1 MVVVMNDVTPDNP
14 PNALRP
20 DELPTGPPSMSD
32 VAMSPPPMSGL
43 GAIDASPPSWGPPP
57 AGTTGPTGPE
67 YEPARPTPTP
77 TPARGRRWMRTGA
90 AVLGVATLSLGAGA
104 VGANLVVDDH
114 AADRP
119 DAVAIDNVGVDSAPG
134 NLSVAEIVDGLAD
147 SVVSI
152 ETTVNYRRGPFEAEG
167 TGAGTGVVLEDGY
180 IVTNAHV
187 IEGASA
193 VEVTVPGS
201 GTVIPATVVGSDP
214 ANDIAVLRVDD
225 TSGLVP
231 ATLGSADLAAVG
243 DSVVAIGNALALE
256 GGLTVTQGIVSAL
269 DRSVETAEGTLDD
282 LIQTDAAISSGNS
295 GGPLV
300 NDRGEVIGINSAV
313 ATSGGGV
320 SASNIGFAISID
332 TALEVVAELI
342 GTTP

>member
-1 MVVVMNDVTPDNP
+1 MNDAPNDIP
-14 PNALRP
+14 PS
-20 DELPTGPPSMSD
+20 GPPSISD
-32 VAMSPPPMSGL
+32 
-43 GAIDASPPSWGPPP
+43 SWGPPRSV
-57 AGTTGPTGPE
+57 TTDD
-67 YEPARPTPTP
+67 AVTPTP
-77 TPARGRRWMRTGA
+77 PTAPGRRRWARTGA
-90 AVLGVATLSLGAGA
+90 AVLGVAALSMGAGA
-104 VGANLVVDDH
+104 IGAGLV
-114 AADRP
+114 ADRGSDQGS
-119 DAVAIDNVGVDSAPG
+119 DAVAIDTVDAVGVDSAPSE
-134 NLSVAEIVDGLAD
+134 LSVAEIVDRLAD

-152 ETTVNYRRGPFEAEG
+152 ETTVSFRRGPFQAEG
-167 TGAGTGVVLEDGY
+167 TGAGTGVVLDDGY

-187 IEGASA
+187 IEGASE

-201 GTVIPATVVGSDP
+201 GATLEATIVGSDP
-214 ANDIAVLRVDD
+214 ANDIAVLHVDD

-231 ATLGSADLAAVG
+231 AALGSSDLAAVG

-269 DRSVETAEGTLDD
+269 DRSVDTEQGTLDD

-300 NDRGEVIGINSAV
+300 NDHGEVIGINSAV

-342 GTTP
+342 GATP

>member
-1 MVVVMNDVTPDNP
+1 
-14 PNALRP
+14 
-20 DELPTGPPSMSD
+20 
-32 VAMSPPPMSGL
+32 
-43 GAIDASPPSWGPPP
+43 
-57 AGTTGPTGPE
+57 
-67 YEPARPTPTP
+67 
-77 TPARGRRWMRTGA
+77 
-90 AVLGVATLSLGAGA
+90 VLGIATLSMGAGA
-104 VGANLVVDDH
+104 FGASLVVDRDDGDG
-114 AADRP
+114 AN
-119 DAVAIDNVGVDSAPG
+119 AVAIDNVGVDSAASG
-134 NLSVAEIVDGLAD
+134 LSVAEIVDGLAD

-152 ETTVNYRRGPFEAEG
+152 ETTVSFRRGPFEAEG
-167 TGAGTGVVLEDGY
+167 TGAGTGVVLDDGY

-187 IEGASA
+187 VQGATE

-201 GTVIPATVVGSDP
+201 GATIMATVVGTDP
-214 ANDIAVLRVDD
+214 ANDIAVLHVDD

-231 ATLGSADLAAVG
+231 ASLGSSDLAAVG

-269 DRSVETAEGTLDD
+269 DRSVETAEGTLGD

-300 NDRGEVIGINSAV
+300 NDDGEVIGINSAV

-332 TALEVVAELI
+332 TALEVAAELI
-342 GTTP
+342 GATP

>member
-1 MVVVMNDVTPDNP
+1 VKP
-14 PNALRP
+14 P
-20 DELPTGPPSMSD
+20 
-32 VAMSPPPMSGL
+32 
-43 GAIDASPPSWGPPP
+43 PPP
-57 AGTTGPTGPE
+57 AP
-67 YEPARPTPTP
+67 
-77 TPARGRRWMRTGA
+77 GRRRWARTGA
-90 AVLGVATLSLGAGA
+90 AVLGVAALSMGTGAIGA
-104 VGANLVVDDH
+104 RLV
-114 AADRP
+114 ADRGSDQGS
-119 DAVAIDNVGVDSAPG
+119 DAVTIDAIDAIDNVGVDSAPSE
-134 NLSVAEIVDGLAD
+134 LSVAEIVDGLAD

-152 ETTVNYRRGPFEAEG
+152 ETTVRLRRGPFQAEG
-167 TGAGTGVVLEDGY
+167 TGAGTGVVLDDGY

-187 IEGASA
+187 IEGASE

-201 GTVIPATVVGSDP
+201 GATLVATIVGSDP
-214 ANDIAVLRVDD
+214 ANDIAVLHVDD

-231 ATLGSADLAAVG
+231 AALGSSDLAAVG

-269 DRSVETAEGTLDD
+269 DRSVDTEEGTLDD

-300 NDRGEVIGINSAV
+300 NDHGEVIGINSAV

-342 GTTP
+342 GATP

>member
-1 MVVVMNDVTPDNP
+1 MVWAMHDATKDHSRN
-14 PNALRP
+14 
-20 DELPTGPPSMSD
+20 ELQRDQPPTGPPAMSD
-32 VAMSPPPMSGL
+32 
-43 GAIDASPPSWGPPP
+43 SWGPPW
-57 AGTTGPTGPE
+57 AATTGPIAPTASADTTATPGP
-67 YEPARPTPTP
+67 AS
-77 TPARGRRWMRTGA
+77 GHRWIRTGA
-90 AVLGVATLSLGAGA
+90 AVLGVAVLSMGAGA
-104 VGANLVVDDH
+104 VGANLVVDGR
-114 AADRP
+114 ADEVSG
-119 DAVAIDNVGVDSAPG
+119 AVAIDNVGVDTAPG
-134 NLSVAEIVDGLAD
+134 ELSVADIVDGLAD

-152 ETTVNYRRGPFEAEG
+152 ETTVSYRRGPFEAEG
-167 TGAGTGVVLEDGY
+167 TGAGTGVVLDDGY
-180 IVTNAHV
+180 VVTNAHV
-187 IEGASA
+187 IEGATE

-201 GTVIPATVVGSDP
+201 GATLPATIVGSDP
-214 ANDIAVLRVDD
+214 ANDIAVLHVDD

-231 ATLGSADLAAVG
+231 ASLGSADLAAVG

-300 NDRGEVIGINSAV
+300 NDHGEVIGINSAV

-342 GTTP
+342 GATP

>member
-1 MVVVMNDVTPDNP
+1 MNDAPNDIP
-14 PNALRP
+14 PS
-20 DELPTGPPSMSD
+20 GPPSMSD
-32 VAMSPPPMSGL
+32 A
-43 GAIDASPPSWGPPP
+43 WGPPRFV
-57 AGTTGPTGPE
+57 TTDLPV
-67 YEPARPTPTP
+67 TPTP
-77 TPARGRRWMRTGA
+77 TTARGRRRWARTGV
-90 AVLGVATLSLGAGA
+90 AVLGVVALSMGAGA
-104 VGANLVVDDH
+104 IGAGLV
-114 AADRP
+114 ADRGP
-119 DAVAIDNVGVDSAPG
+119 DQGSDAIAIDNVGVDSTPSA
-134 NLSVAEIVDGLAD
+134 LSVAEIVDGLAD

-152 ETTVNYRRGPFEAEG
+152 ETTVSFRRGPFQAEG
-167 TGAGTGVVLEDGY
+167 TGAGTGVVLDDGY

-187 IEGASA
+187 IEGASE

-201 GTVIPATVVGSDP
+201 GATLTATIVGSDP
-214 ANDIAVLRVDD
+214 ANDIAVLHVAD

-231 ATLGSADLAAVG
+231 AALGSSDLAAVG

-269 DRSVETAEGTLDD
+269 DRSVDIEVGTLDD

-300 NDRGEVIGINSAV
+300 NDHGEVIGINSAV

-342 GTTP
+342 GATP

>member
-1 MVVVMNDVTPDNP
+1 MDPAPPDAATTNWQTDQP
-14 PNALRP
+14 
-20 DELPTGPPSMSD
+20 PTGPP
-32 VAMSPPPMSGL
+32 PMSL
-43 GAIDASPPSWGPPP
+43 SWGPPHQRVP
-57 AGTTGPTGPE
+57 AG
-67 YEPARPTPTP
+67 EPATP
-77 TPARGRRWMRTGA
+77 TPAAAPRRRWARTSA
-90 AVLGVATLSLGAGA
+90 AVLGIATLSMGAGA
-104 VGANLVVDDH
+104 FGASLVVDRDDGDG
-114 AADRP
+114 AN
-119 DAVAIDNVGVDSAPG
+119 AVAIDNVGVDSAASG
-134 NLSVAEIVDGLAD
+134 LSVAEIVDGLAD

-152 ETTVNYRRGPFEAEG
+152 ETTVSFRRGPFEAEG
-167 TGAGTGVVLEDGY
+167 TGAGTGVVLDDGY

-187 IEGASA
+187 VQGATE

-201 GTVIPATVVGSDP
+201 GATIMATVVGTDP
-214 ANDIAVLRVDD
+214 ANDIAVLHVDD

-231 ATLGSADLAAVG
+231 ASLGSSDLAAVG

-269 DRSVETAEGTLDD
+269 DRSVETAEGTLGD

-300 NDRGEVIGINSAV
+300 NDDGEVIGINSAV

-332 TALEVVAELI
+332 TALEVAAELI
-342 GTTP
+342 GATP

>member
-1 MVVVMNDVTPDNP
+1 VKP
-14 PNALRP
+14 P
-20 DELPTGPPSMSD
+20 
-32 VAMSPPPMSGL
+32 
-43 GAIDASPPSWGPPP
+43 PPP
-57 AGTTGPTGPE
+57 AP
-67 YEPARPTPTP
+67 
-77 TPARGRRWMRTGA
+77 GRRRWARTGA
-90 AVLGVATLSLGAGA
+90 AVLGVAALSMGTGAIGA
-104 VGANLVVDDH
+104 RLV
-114 AADRP
+114 ADRGS
-119 DAVAIDNVGVDSAPG
+119 DQGSNAVTIEAIDSVGVDSAPSE
-134 NLSVAEIVDGLAD
+134 LSVAEIVDGLAD

-152 ETTVNYRRGPFEAEG
+152 ETTVRFRRGPFQAEG
-167 TGAGTGVVLEDGY
+167 TGAGTGVVLDDGY

-187 IEGASA
+187 IEGASE

-201 GTVIPATVVGSDP
+201 GATLVATIVGSDP
-214 ANDIAVLRVDD
+214 ANDIAVLHVDD

-231 ATLGSADLAAVG
+231 AALGSSDLAAVG

-269 DRSVETAEGTLDD
+269 DRSVDTEEGTLDD

-300 NDRGEVIGINSAV
+300 NDHGEVIGINSAV

-342 GTTP
+342 GATP

>member
-1 MVVVMNDVTPDNP
+1 MDPASPDAATTDWQTDQP
-14 PNALRP
+14 
-20 DELPTGPPSMSD
+20 PTGPPPKSL
-32 VAMSPPPMSGL
+32 P
-43 GAIDASPPSWGPPP
+43 WGPPHQRVP
-57 AGTTGPTGPE
+57 AG
-67 YEPARPTPTP
+67 EPATP
-77 TPARGRRWMRTGA
+77 TPAAAPRRRWARTSA
-90 AVLGVATLSLGAGA
+90 VVLGIATLSMGAGA
-104 VGANLVVDDH
+104 FGASLVVDRD
-114 AADRP
+114 AGDGAN
-119 DAVAIDNVGVDSAPG
+119 AVAIDNVGVDSAASG
-134 NLSVAEIVDGLAD
+134 LSVAEIVDGLAD

-152 ETTVNYRRGPFEAEG
+152 ETTVSFRRGPFEAEG
-167 TGAGTGVVLEDGY
+167 TGAGTGVVLDDGY

-187 IEGASA
+187 VQGATE

-201 GTVIPATVVGSDP
+201 GATIMATVVGTDP
-214 ANDIAVLRVDD
+214 ANDIAVLHVDD

-231 ATLGSADLAAVG
+231 ASLGSSDLAAVG

-269 DRSVETAEGTLDD
+269 DRSVETAEGTLGD

-300 NDRGEVIGINSAV
+300 NDDGEVIGINSAV

-332 TALEVVAELI
+332 TALEVAAELI
-342 GTTP
+342 GATP

>member
-1 MVVVMNDVTPDNP
+1 MDGATHDEPPQDPQND
-14 PNALRP
+14 A
-20 DELPTGPPSMSD
+20 PTGPPLMSEPLMSD
-32 VAMSPPPMSGL
+32 PLVSGPRP
-43 GAIDASPPSWGPPP
+43 ASWGPPP
-57 AGTTGPTGPE
+57 SEMPGTAPVSMATAKSAP
-67 YEPARPTPTP
+67 
-77 TPARGRRWMRTGA
+77 GRRRARTGI
-90 AVLGVATLSLGAGA
+90 AVLGIAALSFGAGA
-104 VGANLVVDDH
+104 LGGGFVAKGGTDEAS
-114 AADRP
+114 P
-119 DAVAIDNVGVDSAPG
+119 AVAIDNVGVDSAASG
-134 NLSVAEIVDGLAD
+134 LSVAEIVDGLAD
-147 SVVSI
+147 SIVSI
-152 ETTVNYRRGPFEAEG
+152 ETTVSYRRGPFEAEG
-167 TGAGTGVVLEDGY
+167 SGAGTGVVLDDGY

-187 IEGASA
+187 LEGATE

-201 GTVIPATVVGSDP
+201 GAAIAATIVGSDP

-231 ATLGSADLAAVG
+231 ASLGSAGLAAVG

-269 DRSVETAEGTLDD
+269 DRSVETMEGTLDD

-300 NDRGEVIGINSAV
+300 NDQGEVIGINSAV

-342 GTTP
+342 GATP

>member
-1 MVVVMNDVTPDNP
+1 V
-14 PNALRP
+14 
-20 DELPTGPPSMSD
+20 
-32 VAMSPPPMSGL
+32 
-43 GAIDASPPSWGPPP
+43 
-57 AGTTGPTGPE
+57 
-67 YEPARPTPTP
+67 
-77 TPARGRRWMRTGA
+77 A
-90 AVLGVATLSLGAGA
+90 AVLGVAALSMGAGA
-104 VGANLVVDDH
+104 IGAGLV
-114 AADRP
+114 ADRGSDQGS
-119 DAVAIDNVGVDSAPG
+119 DAVTIDAIDAIDDVGVDSAPSE
-134 NLSVAEIVDGLAD
+134 LSVAEIVDGLAD

-152 ETTVNYRRGPFEAEG
+152 ETTVRVRRGPFQAEG
-167 TGAGTGVVLEDGY
+167 TGAGTGVVLADGY

-187 IEGASA
+187 IEGASE

-201 GTVIPATVVGSDP
+201 GATLVATIVGSDP
-214 ANDIAVLRVDD
+214 ANDIAVLHVDD

-231 ATLGSADLAAVG
+231 AALGSSDLAAVG

-269 DRSVETAEGTLDD
+269 DRSVDTEEGTLDD

-300 NDRGEVIGINSAV
+300 NDHGEVIGINSAV

-342 GTTP
+342 GATP